1 MTTPKPPIPVV
12 LEYRVLSPGGQLL
25 DTHRTEHEIEPPD
38 TPDPFEITFE
48 VGIRGQPKRQ
58 CRAAIPADV
67 APGATVVITQDLHLT
82 STHVEETQVLRDED
96 GRMVGTRRSTVPTTV
111 KWGDS

>member
-1 MTTPKPPIPVV
+1 MTNPKQSIPIV

-58 CRAAIPADV
+58 CRAAIPTAV
-67 APGATVVITQDLHLT
+67 EPGKVVIVTQDLHLS
-82 STHVEETQVLRDED
+82 STHVEETEVIRDEQ
-96 GRMVGTRRSTVPTTV
+96 GKMVGTRRATFPGTV
-111 KWGDS
+111 KWS